1 MTARTTSGA
10 VSVVTREI
18 AARLAAMFERDSQLA
33 GQLNDAHSRLQGAN
47 RQLWSGL
54 HPDALALIYDNTQ
67 AVAIPADGQIR
78 SRVSAVML
86 DELRSSADEQQLEV
100 AVLAVLQEIHW
111 TIHRA
116 FVDYQSASE
125 QRRQLAVDV
134 GERAQQLTDVLT
146 AAGWTERE
154 ARNADVNELAAGS
167 GGDDPR

>member
-1 MTARTTSGA
+1 MTARTTPGA
-10 VSVVTREI
+10 VSVVAREI
-18 AARLAAMFERDSQLA
+18 AAPLAAMFERDSQLA

-67 AVAIPADGQIR
+67 AVPIPADRQTR
-78 SRVSAVML
+78 SRVNAVMI

-100 AVLAVLQEIHW
+100 AVLAVLQEIHS

-146 AAGWTERE
+146 AAGWTRTGSPQRGRQRARCRERW
-154 ARNADVNELAAGS
+154 R
-167 GGDDPR
+167 